1 MKSRQ
6 TKLIYHKEINE
17 CVYST
22 QIISK
27 DTDVKWPKGTV
38 AIVGDS
44 IMSETRDLIKTDK
57 HSEKVRFLEV
67 RLLKTWKI
75 ILSISWKE
83 NGIMLSFMSEPT
95 TQQI

>member
-17 CVYST
+17 CIYST
-22 QIISK
+22 EIISK

-44 IMSETRDLIKTDK
+44 IMSGIRDLIKTDK
-57 HSEKVRFLEV
+57 HSEKVRFLII
-67 RLLKTWKI
+67 I
-75 ILSISWKE
+75 IL
-83 NGIMLSFMSEPT
+83 LLF
-95 TQQI
+95 